1 MRTLVL
7 CLGLLLATAS
17 HAQDARS
24 LYERVGGYDVIAAVT
39 DDFLAR
45 LGADP
50 ALSPLFRGVSSTTG
64 RVVRQGIVDLIC
76 ESAGGPC
83 LYTGRS
89 MADAHAGL
97 GIDAEVWR
105 KSVGHFTEALDA
117 ANVTG
122 KEKGDLLAFVESL
135 ETAIVKQQP

>member
-1 MRTLVL
+1 MRTIIL
-7 CLGLLLATAS
+7 CFGLFLATAS
-17 HAQDARS
+17 HAQEAPT

-50 ALSPLFRGVSSTTG
+50 ALAPLFRGVSSTTG

-83 LYTGRS
+83 LYTGRD
-89 MADAHAGL
+89 MAAAHAGL
-97 GIDAEVWR
+97 GISGETWR
-105 KSVGHFTEALDA
+105 KAVGHFTASLDA
-117 ANVTG
+117 AEPSG
-122 KEKGDLLAFVESL
+122 QEKADLLGVVESL
-135 ETAIVKQQP
+135 RTQIMEKK